1 MDRFNQNINK
11 QIVNYRESKLSTFN
25 MMEVNTQNFM
35 HQMEKHMEED
45 KNFIQ
50 MEIYTS
56 INILRMIKKKENKK
70 YIFIKA
76 N

>member
-25 MMEVNTQNFM
+25 MMEVNTQKSTRKT
-35 HQMEKHMEED
+35 EKNMEED

-50 MEIYTS
+50 MEIYAS

-70 YIFIKA
+70 YIFMMA